1 MTTNLPPFLK
11 KLFSLVNDASWGEL
25 IRWEDNG
32 QNFIILDP
40 TEFSRKIL
48 PAYFKHKNF
57 SSFVRQLNQY
67 GFSKL
72 SHDEWIFGHKNFR
85 FGQKEQL
92 TGIIRKKKSKL
103 DNLYPSLGESDN
115 FIRKLETDV
124 EFLKKSRQ
132 SFSKNFIELCSRQEE
147 FLLQQQNLDLC
158 QKKFGDELKAL
169 ASEVCQLK
177 SFIFGY
183 LSKIIG
189 KEELESSSLNL
200 SPENEPSK
208 EPNDRKKKDYLFLC
222 QKITDKEKLFYYK

>member
-11 KLFSLVNDASWGEL
+11 KLFSLVNDSSWGEL
-25 IRWEDNG
+25 IRWDENG

-40 TEFSRKIL
+40 AEFSRKIL

-72 SHDEWIFGHKNFR
+72 SPDEWIFGHKNFR
-85 FGQKEQL
+85 FGEKEQL
-92 TGIIRKKKSKL
+92 TGIIRKKKPKT
-103 DNLYPSLGESDN
+103 NVLYPSLGDSDN
-115 FIRKLETDV
+115 FVRKLEVDV

-132 SFSKNFIELCSRQEE
+132 SFSKNFIDLCSRQEE
-147 FLLQQQNLDLC
+147 FLLQQQNLELY
-158 QKKFGDELKAL
+158 QKKLENDLKVLEA
-169 ASEVCQLK
+169 EVCQLK

-189 KEELESSSLNL
+189 KEEFENTNLNFF
-200 SPENEPSK
+200 PENESTN
-208 EPNDRKKKDYLFLC
+208 ESNDRRKKDYLFLC
-222 QKITDKEKLFYYK
+222 QKTADKEKLFCYN